1 MVWGSSRDV
10 PAQVEWAEVAF
21 WPAGEALRR
30 FPCRRAAWSNVRS
43 PGSIE
48 RTFRALERLPELSPP
63 VWGFTLSSSPLSR
76 FCFLFYFHLSVSLT
90 DLTFLG
96 RNVKLPTSHPPPS
109 VSSKCFLLY
118 FIFWALL
125 LHSHFSSG
133 RLDAL
138 ESRPGFSLWFCK
150 FLPCR
155 ALTLVWKALECRL
168 HGFSWNVIYF
178 FLNADWPYLLGL
190 WSSGDGAAVGIHGER
205 KKFLLWMGQ
214 KMSRRLKKK
223 KDVER
228 ERGSDRFPKAGTLF
242 LCLI

>member
-1 MVWGSSRDV
+1 MVWGSSRVV
-10 PAQVEWAEVAF
+10 PGQVEWAEVAF
-21 WPAGEALRR
+21 WPAGEALGR
-30 FPCRRAAWSNVRS
+30 FPCRRAARSNVRS

-178 FLNADWPYLLGL
+178 F
-190 WSSGDGAAVGIHGER
+190 
-205 KKFLLWMGQ
+205 F
-214 KMSRRLKKK
+214 
-223 KDVER
+223 
-228 ERGSDRFPKAGTLF
+228 
-242 LCLI
+242 